1 MKVVR
6 RKKFTV
12 NLPVKYQPFEKL
24 APQSPTEI
32 AELVG
37 CFGYEYQP
45 SGIATLQS
53 SYTVIFIRCS
63 VER

>member
-6 RKKFTV
+6 RKKFTC
-12 NLPVKYQPFEKL
+12 NLPVKCQPLEKL

-37 CFGYEYQP
+37 CLGYEHQP
-45 SGIATLQS
+45 SGIATA
-53 SYTVIFIRCS
+53 
-63 VER
+63 